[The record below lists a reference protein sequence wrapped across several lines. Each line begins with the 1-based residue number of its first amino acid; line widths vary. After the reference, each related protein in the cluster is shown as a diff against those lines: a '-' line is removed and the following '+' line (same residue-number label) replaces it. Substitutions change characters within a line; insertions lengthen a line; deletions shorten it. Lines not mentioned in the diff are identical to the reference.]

1 MRETQEFE
9 FDGLRF
15 EFAEMPL
22 EQTCKGA
29 ELVSELIA
37 GAQGGSLQERVA
49 GAAAKAISKLPALVD
64 IFAPYC
70 KVQGEGVGAGRLV
83 PLAKFKGE
91 AFNGRLDR
99 AILFVAHCAA
109 VEYADFLADGLERV
123 SSGLADLVA
132 LYPSLTERL
141 RTSGA

>member
-9 FDGLRF
+9 VDGLRF

-22 EQTCKGA
+22 EKTCKGA
-29 ELVSELIA
+29 ELVSELVA
-37 GAQGGSLQERVA
+37 GAQGGTLQERVA

-64 IFAPYC
+64 IFAPFC
-70 KVQGEGVGAGRLV
+70 KVEGDGVGAGRKV
-83 PLAKFKGE
+83 PLGTFKGE
-91 AFNGRLDR
+91 VFNGRLDR

-123 SSGLADLVA
+123 GAGLADLVSQ
-132 LYPSLTERL
+132 YPSLTARL
-141 RTSGA
+141 PTSGD